1 MELDSVPLARM
12 GNPRLMTTFAEQARD
27 VARTETSRIAAIAA
41 AQAADR
47 SGVAIR
53 ALISIDDMQ
62 RGVELIDQIWRPTD
76 GMSIMNVEVLQAL
89 AGTESYVCGVFAGD
103 LILGISVGMWGVPS
117 TLSLHSHIAGVADS
131 ARGRNIGFALKL
143 HQRAWAMARGI
154 KTITWTFD
162 PLVSRN
168 AHFNL
173 SKLGGTARVY
183 HVNHYGT
190 LLDDLNGE
198 DETDRLKLEWDLA
211 SSRASRCAALEQ
223 RNSAQVHTEPM
234 LSRDSL
240 GRPSLED
247 TSAAHVSV
255 AVPTDIEALRHS
267 DPGLASEW
275 RLVMRDVLGTLL
287 AEGGQVEDF
296 DRRANAYI
304 VSKGTAV

>member
-1 MELDSVPLARM
+1 
-12 GNPRLMTTFAEQARD
+12 MTTFADPAREI
-27 VARTETSRIAAIAA
+27 ARTETSRIAASAA

-47 SGVAIR
+47 SGVAIQ
-53 ALISIDDMQ
+53 ALNSIDDMQ

-89 AGTESYVCGVFAGD
+89 AGTESYVCGVFAD
-103 LILGISVGMWGVPS
+103 DRMLGISVGMWGVPF
-117 TLSLHSHIAGVADS
+117 TLSLHSHIAGVADD

-143 HQRAWAMARGI
+143 HQRAWALARGI
-154 KTITWTFD
+154 NTITWTFD

-198 DETDRLKLEWDLA
+198 DETDRLKLEWNLA
-211 SSRASRCAALEQ
+211 SPRATNCASLEP
-223 RNSAQVHTEPM
+223 RNSLQVQSQSV
-234 LSRDSL
+234 LSRDPL
-240 GRPSLED
+240 GRPSLGD
-247 TSAAHVSV
+247 SSAASVSV
-255 AVPTDIEALRHS
+255 AVPTDIETLRHT

-275 RLVMRDVLGTLL
+275 RRVMREVLGTLL

-304 VSKGTAV
+304 VSKGIAV

>member
-1 MELDSVPLARM
+1 
-12 GNPRLMTTFAEQARD
+12 MTTFTDPAREI
-27 VARTETSRIAAIAA
+27 ARTETSRIAASAA

-47 SGVAIR
+47 SGVAIQ
-53 ALISIDDMQ
+53 ALNSIDDMQ

-89 AGTESYVCGVFAGD
+89 AGTESYVCGVFAD
-103 LILGISVGMWGVPS
+103 DRMLGISVGMWGVPF
-117 TLSLHSHIAGVADS
+117 TLSLHSHIAGVADN

-143 HQRAWAMARGI
+143 HQRAWALARGI
-154 KTITWTFD
+154 NTITWTFD

-198 DETDRLKLEWDLA
+198 DETDRLKLEWNLA
-211 SSRASRCAALEQ
+211 SPRATNCASLEP
-223 RNSAQVHTEPM
+223 RNSLQVQSQSV
-234 LSRDSL
+234 LSRDPL

-275 RLVMRDVLGTLL
+275 RLVIREVLGTLL

-304 VSKGTAV
+304 VSKGIAV